1 MLNSKM
7 VKNNNFNIVLN
18 SIDIYTSVLVKHIGG
33 EFAFFMGK
41 EIYDGIEMEKVKIFL
56 FQKVNEEF
64 IKLSKLTNKLK
75 LAN

>member
-1 MLNSKM
+1 MLNSKTI
-7 VKNNNFNIVLN
+7 KNNNFNIVLN
-18 SIDIYTSVLVKHIGG
+18 SIDIYTSVSVKHIGG

-41 EIYDGIEMEKVKIFL
+41 EIYDGIEMEKVKNFL